1 MVLLLDMISSLL
13 LGAAE
18 VNSKTPTEA
27 YPERINIIKEISHL
41 AGHSQILIADTVGSL
56 MRQKERILPT
66 TLTVMLSF
74 KRHTAPIR
82 EKKQTFD

>member
-1 MVLLLDMISSLL
+1 MVLLPDMISSLL

-27 YPERINIIKEISHL
+27 YPERINIIKGISHL

-66 TLTVMLSF
+66 TLTVMLNF
-74 KRHTAPIR
+74 KRHTVPIR